1 MSLFSQGIDLV
12 GVPLFNYASPTD
24 EIQSIIENALS
35 NYYDKTQTDFLLLS
49 KVDLS
54 AFDASWND
62 LPNIFVSKN
71 GDTMTGNYNI
81 IGDLFIDGSLNI
93 LGGITNIQ
101 TQTVEIS
108 DNLLL
113 INSNQIGTPPLTL
126 QSGIEVNRGDLNNYQ
141 FLFDEQSNTFKIGEI
156 NNLQPV
162 ATREETPL
170 NNRIP
175 YWDVNTTS
183 FKTDRLIIIDNS
195 NNVSIG
201 STPLSSYRL
210 DIRNLTTNDSRV
222 MINDCSECATDS
234 NASLNI
240 FIRENDTKEHIHLR
254 RVFQNPNGLKVK
266 DFGISLDED
275 ASLTMGKYDN
285 NGNYEELLYVSENHT
300 IEVDGSEGG
309 DFVIRGTPNITLSG
323 VNSNLINNYYTK
335 TTTDNLLDG
344 KAPTSHTHTIAN
356 VTGLQTA
363 LDGKLNLIGGTISN
377 RLVINGLSQTGA
389 DIGGYISHIQFG
401 TGRVAHIGKDPSGNK
416 LIFFT
421 TGGGAPDPDQHII
434 LNRDGGGIRTN
445 IIGNLA
451 INKTSDPTQSLDV
464 NGNAII
470 SGTITEGGT
479 LLSSK
484 YAPISHT
491 HAITDITNLQST
503 LLTKKEVIFS
513 QTFNWTGNNHYQIDI
528 PFTSQSTQYNHF
540 VVKVLFSGIAPNGSS
555 RQHIENIYNLRE
567 YETSLDLT
575 LVEQRKYSNLGQ
587 ILAEWLA
594 TNAQTATLRITIN
607 PADGFQQNTLNRA
620 YIDIYSSGG
629 TFGTIGT
636 PTATDLGIN
645 TTLTENTLDTNFHT
659 SIGGDLT
666 ATGTITEGGTLL
678 TNKYLQLSGGT
689 LTGAIA
695 MGSNN
700 ITGINRTSTNFITMG
715 LASTAYNMGW
725 TTNRWMMIN
734 HNGFSGNIGG
744 QFPSPEGGILWNS
757 LSSSQILEHQ
767 FYIGLT
773 KDTASTSTT
782 AYRMDFGS
790 ATSGGTSSGSPAP
803 TFTSTLTLRP
813 ATQRVGIRTLSPAEA
828 LDVNGNAII
837 RGILNIPHE
846 TSYLQLGDAFR
857 HKRDFTS
864 THISTVVNADT
875 SLNIITFQLPI
886 LGNSHGLV
894 VVIEIDYV
902 VNMNRA
908 VSWEY
913 TEPDIYRGKL
923 ELQIR
928 NGIMS
933 STYSVIYRENEKI
946 FNKGNAWTPTL
957 RYLNWNAYQN
967 INEITLNATF
977 RNSFTS
983 SNRTRFLMNYKVYY
997 NSSNGGDY
1005 PITYTLNPVVDLSGQ
1020 TLLSS
1025 SALQYQ
1031 TNDALD
1037 ITGNL
1042 NVSGVSSLGLR
1053 AEILYNSG
1061 VAGDR
1066 LSIGTGTDKMA
1077 IRQNGHSMEL
1087 TTTNNGNICLLPNNG
1102 NVGINNTS
1110 PIQPLQVDRITASAT
1125 LNTVSIDQQ
1134 HAVMVLNHQA
1144 LATARKDAGIMFMGN
1159 GSDSSNISYASGMIK
1174 SGWSDAG
1181 STAWN
1186 DGYIDFQTHGNNNT
1200 DWTTD
1205 MRIRGGNVGI
1215 GTINPTHILDI
1226 ATNTVDVDT
1235 TLRLSAQNRCGILL
1249 NSDTLNASGEKGGSY
1264 VNFSQDGQLVQSTI
1278 STSQNDGVD
1287 GMGNSITGVLN
1298 NSLVIANR
1306 YDDNSGHIQFATRNQ
1321 VRMTLLGDGRLSV
1334 PSSVEGLH
1342 LPVRHLRAKLNTDV
1356 YIASNTY
1363 TNILTGQLN
1372 ILTGRDSIIHIN
1384 AFIPYQVAG
1393 SGNDAWESLIQLS
1406 TNNSNWNN
1414 VAYGYQV
1421 WFGGTFGTGSRS
1433 GALFPL
1439 SGWFIVPATNVSTI
1453 YFKVMAKRS
1462 GSDDGANFYSVGS
1475 TSNVHMVQYIW

>member
-1 MSLFSQGIDLV
+1 MSLFSNTTDVIGI
-12 GVPLFNYASPTD
+12 PLFSYTNYNENIAD
-24 EIQSIIENALS
+24 IILS
-35 NYYDKTQTDFLLLS
+35 YLGAYYNKAQVDFLLDQKL
-49 KVDLS
+49 
-54 AFDASWND
+54 
-62 LPNIFVSKN
+62 NITTFTEYETITNQALENLELTKVSKS
-71 GDTMTGNYNI
+71 GDTMTGNYLLIGDIEITGNMTISGTQTTVNSETVLIKDNI
-81 IGDLFIDGSLNI
+81 IQINS
-93 LGGITNIQ
+93 
-101 TQTVEIS
+101 TQT
-108 DNLLL
+108 
-113 INSNQIGTPPLTL
+113 GTPLSTL
-126 QSGIEVNRGDLNNYQ
+126 QSGIEVNRGDLPNYQ

-183 FKTDRLIIIDNS
+183 FKTDRLITIDNS

-275 ASLTMGKYDN
+275 AYLTMGKYDN

-401 TGRVAHIGKDPSGNK
+401 TGRVAHIGKDPSGDK

-528 PFTSQSTQYNHF
+528 PFTSQSTEYNHF

-678 TNKYLQLSGGT
+678 SNKYASISHTHTIANVTGLQTALDGKLNLTGGT
-689 LTGAIA
+689 LTGDLILNNQLAFLNGGGRNYNVRGAIGITSGA
-695 MGSNN
+695 SRWIGHYQFSGSFQNAQLRGYVSAQSGPSNGTSHFN
-700 ITGINRTSTNFITMG
+700 IFLRSDALPTMSHRWFQVQDRQNYTINILVYRDAVNRVYVGFSTMG
-715 LASTAYNMGW
+715 TGSYQNYLWNIDIAERGNLNRWENYSTAV
-725 TTNRWMMIN
+725 TTDA
-734 HNGFSGNIGG
+734 SGVDI
-744 QFPSPEGGILWNS
+744 
-757 LSSSQILEHQ
+757 
-767 FYIGLT
+767 
-773 KDTASTSTT
+773 
-782 AYRMDFGS
+782 
-790 ATSGGTSSGSPAP
+790 
-803 TFTSTLTLRP
+803 STLTLLPELTTP
-813 ATQRVGIRTLSPAEA
+813 API
-828 LDVNGNAII
+828 
-837 RGILNIPHE
+837 
-846 TSYLQLGDAFR
+846 
-857 HKRDFTS
+857 FTN
-864 THISTVVNADT
+864 TT
-875 SLNIITFQLPI
+875 
-886 LGNSHGLV
+886 
-894 VVIEIDYV
+894 
-902 VNMNRA
+902 
-908 VSWEY
+908 
-913 TEPDIYRGKL
+913 
-923 ELQIR
+923 
-928 NGIMS
+928 
-933 STYSVIYRENEKI
+933 
-946 FNKGNAWTPTL
+946 
-957 RYLNWNAYQN
+957 QN
-967 INEITLNATF
+967 IL
-977 RNSFTS
+977 
-983 SNRTRFLMNYKVYY
+983 
-997 NSSNGGDY
+997 
-1005 PITYTLNPVVDLSGQ
+1005 
-1020 TLLSS
+1020 
-1025 SALQYQ
+1025 
-1031 TNDALD
+1031 
-1037 ITGNL
+1037 GNL

-1053 AEILYNSG
+1053 GEILYNSG

-1110 PIQPLQVDRITASAT
+1110 PIQPLQVDRITASAA
-1125 LNTVSIDQQ
+1125 LNTVGIDQQ

-1159 GSDSSNISYASGMIK
+1159 GSASNISYASGMIK

-1186 DGYIDFQTHGNNNT
+1186 NSYIDFQTHGNNNT

-1406 TNNSNWNN
+1406 TDNSNWNN

-1475 TSNVHMVQYIW
+1475 TSNVHMIQYIW